1 MAIGELTDMQEK
13 FAVEYVKSGNATA
26 SAINAGYSEKTADV
40 QGSRMTRNVKI
51 MRRIR
56 ELKEEMGMQV
66 DTEED
71 TILEMLK
78 QISEDMNAETN
89 HRLKAIEMIAK
100 IRGYYKDAP
109 EINVDNST
117 TFNPAEM
124 TDDEL
129 KQEMSK
135 LQDEMEDMG
144 NITKLHG

>member
-1 MAIGELTDMQEK
+1 
-13 FAVEYVKSGNATA
+13 
-26 SAINAGYSEKTADV
+26 
-40 QGSRMTRNVKI
+40 
-51 MRRIR
+51 
-56 ELKEEMGMQV
+56 MGMQV

>member
-129 KQEMSK
+129 AQEMSK